1 MRYCPTNP
9 HRMGAP
15 VVPLS
20 LGAKI
25 KVLGTLSV
33 DKHLQ
38 DGEQLLLFEDPLISA
53 YPERDM
59 SLYVRIKADRVVR
72 GENNIYLALAEDILE
87 DSERYRGIRRCC
99 IDCKKACPNKGQKTH
114 TKRSVAAKSRLRNF
128 VLTKDPKFENFKH
141 VETEVS
147 NRMAEIGAKG
157 GRCSTPARRASA
169 HRASIIRWAKYKR
182 RNANEIETSSDSEA
196 ITHVAQ

>member
-1 MRYCPTNP
+1 MS
-9 HRMGAP
+9 GI

-25 KVLGTLSV
+25 KVLGALVV
-33 DKHLQ
+33 DKHLN
-38 DGEQLLLFEDPLISA
+38 DGQQLLLFEDPLITE

-59 SLYVRIKADRVVR
+59 SLYIRIKADRVVR

-87 DSERYRGIRRCC
+87 DSERWRGIRKCC
-99 IDCKKACPNKGQKTH
+99 VDCKKACPDKSQKSH
-114 TKRSVAAKSRLRNF
+114 TKRSVAAKTRLRNF
-128 VLTKDPKFENFKH
+128 VLTKDPKFGNFKH

-147 NRMAEIGAKG
+147 NHMAEIGAKG
-157 GRCSTPARRASA
+157 GRCSTPERRASA

-182 RNANEIETSSDSEA
+182 RNANELETSSDSEA
-196 ITHVAQ
+196 ITDVAQ

>member
-1 MRYCPTNP
+1 MRYCPSNP
-9 HRMGAP
+9 HRMSGI

-25 KVLGTLSV
+25 KVLGALVV
-33 DKHLQ
+33 DRRLN
-38 DGEQLLLFEDPLISA
+38 DGQQLLLFEDPLISE

-87 DSERYRGIRRCC
+87 DSERWRGIRKCC
-99 IDCKKACPNKGQKTH
+99 VDCKKACPSKAQKTH
-114 TKRSVAAKSRLRNF
+114 TKRSVAAKTRLRNF
-128 VLTKDPKFENFKH
+128 VLTKDSEFGSFKH

-147 NRMAEIGAKG
+147 NHMAEIGAKG
-157 GRCSTPARRASA
+157 GRCSTPERRASA

-182 RNANEIETSSDSEA
+182 RNANELETSSDSEA
-196 ITHVAQ
+196 ITEVAQ

>member
-1 MRYCPTNP
+1 
-9 HRMGAP
+9 MGAP

-25 KVLGTLSV
+25 KVLGALVV
-33 DKHLQ
+33 DRRLN
-38 DGEQLLLFEDPLISA
+38 DGQQLLLFEDPLISE

-72 GENNIYLALAEDILE
+72 GENNIYLALAEDILD

-114 TKRSVAAKSRLRNF
+114 TKRSVAAKARLRNF
-128 VLTKDPKFENFKH
+128 VLTKDENFGNFKH

-147 NRMAEIGAKG
+147 NHMAEIGAKG

-182 RNANEIETSSDSEA
+182 RNANELETSSESEA
-196 ITHVAQ
+196 IR

>member
-1 MRYCPTNP
+1 
-9 HRMGAP
+9 MGAP

-25 KVLGTLSV
+25 KVLGALVV
-33 DKHLQ
+33 DRRLN
-38 DGEQLLLFEDPLISA
+38 DGQQLLLFEDPLISE

-72 GENNIYLALAEDILE
+72 GENNIYLALAEDILD

-114 TKRSVAAKSRLRNF
+114 TKRSVAAKTRLRNF
-128 VLTKDPKFENFKH
+128 VLTKDENFGNFKH

-147 NRMAEIGAKG
+147 NHMAEIGAKG

-182 RNANEIETSSDSEA
+182 RNANELETSSESEA
-196 ITHVAQ
+196 ITNVAQ